1 MSTNYAFI
9 PSTLTEQTQIQ
20 TTVDLPVFKELAFDF
35 ETGQL
40 KMRGGQYYYVE
51 KNEALKVWIYK
62 ALNASRF
69 VYLAYS
75 TDYGNEIYT
84 LIGRYLAK
92 QLLYSELK
100 RLIEEALLCNPY
112 ITSLTNFEVEQKG
125 SDVFCTFEVN
135 TIYGSVAESYRYLE
149 TA

>member
-9 PSTLTEQTQIQ
+9 PSTLTQQTEIQ
-20 TTVDLPVFKELAFDF
+20 TTIELPVFKELAFDF
-35 ETGQL
+35 HTGQL
-40 KMRGGQYYYVE
+40 KTNGGQYYYVE

-69 VYLAYS
+69 TYLAYS
-75 TDYGNEIYT
+75 TNYGNEINT

-112 ITSLTNFEVEQKG
+112 ITSLTGFDISQKG
-125 SDVFCTFEVN
+125 SEVYCTFEVN
-135 TIYGSVAESYRYLE
+135 TIYGSVAEAYRYLD
-149 TA
+149 